1 MIQAGILSVLIPAS
15 VDDVCSTVNGQS
27 TSRHRTKGEVRNALP
42 VTKVPKVRYGNDAC
56 AALRLFRWLAAR

>member
-15 VDDVCSTVNGQS
+15 VVVVCSTVNGQS

-42 VTKVPKVRYGNDAC
+42 VTKVPKVRYGNDA
-56 AALRLFRWLAAR
+56 LRLFRWLAAR